1 MPNGETKDTI
11 ESTELT
17 SAVTTER
24 ILGRSHIDPVQ
35 QYCLHYIY
43 MFDLV
48 HIACAPLRG
57 EDGVSW
63 HFSVGRWRDQA
74 RAGTGREKRKDQVFM

>member
-1 MPNGETKDTI
+1 MWQRSTVSFFLKMIWLIFSGMPNGETKDTI

-17 SAVTTER
+17 SAVTAER
-24 ILGRSHIDPVQ
+24 ILGRSHTDPGQ

-48 HIACAPLRG
+48 HVACAPL
-57 EDGVSW
+57 
-63 HFSVGRWRDQA
+63 
-74 RAGTGREKRKDQVFM
+74 

>member
-24 ILGRSHIDPVQ
+24 ILGRSHIDPGQ

-48 HIACAPLRG
+48 HIAYAPLRG
-57 EDGVSW
+57 
-63 HFSVGRWRDQA
+63 
-74 RAGTGREKRKDQVFM
+74 